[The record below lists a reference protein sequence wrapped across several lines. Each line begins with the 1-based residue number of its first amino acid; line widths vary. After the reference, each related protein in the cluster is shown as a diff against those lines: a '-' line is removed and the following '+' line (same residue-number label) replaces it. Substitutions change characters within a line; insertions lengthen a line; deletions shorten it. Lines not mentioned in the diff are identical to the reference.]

1 MHVLGWILGG
11 LAVLIVL
18 LCLTRVGALVV
29 LKDGSATV
37 DVKISVFRIR
47 VYPKKE
53 NPEKEKKEKKNPEG
67 KEKKSFPK
75 PALEEIK
82 DAVSTLWPPL
92 KKAIGRIRRGI
103 RISPMDVSLTLGG
116 LDDPAKTSELYGY
129 LHSGMWSVMP
139 VLEEG
144 LDIPDPHIHIG
155 IDFNTEKTAVE
166 GNLGI
171 TARIGTLLTA
181 GLCVGIPAL
190 RWFLKYRKNVKKQT
204 PATQAAA

>member
-37 DVKISVFRIR
+37 DVKISVLRIR

-181 GLCVGIPAL
+181 GVCVGVPAL